1 MNSSSCKMK
10 TSLKKKE
17 IKEKEKRKID
27 FYIFQLRK
35 PN

>member
-27 FYIFQLRK
+27 FIFSS
-35 PN
+35 